1 MKRAI
6 AAIAV
11 AGGMPSAA
19 PSVAAPA
26 VLAYY
31 EGGGSAPSLK
41 TFAGDLQSV
50 ATDLFDVDASGV
62 VTGSVPKIVRTI
74 ARTHSIQILVTVSNY
89 GAHGF
94 SESVAHAILTP
105 GPAQNTAIANM
116 VTAASGYSG
125 LNLDF
130 ENVRKTD
137 RAAYTA
143 FTQKL
148 AMALHEEGVTE
159 ILSVPAET
167 EDNPKDSWSG
177 AYDYAALGRIADLLQ
192 AMTYDEN
199 GPWGP
204 PGPVAGLDWVT
215 ACLTYAQSVVP
226 AAKINLGVPVYG
238 YDWNVTAGG
247 GTTVAYKAI
256 PALLAKTGAT
266 PQWDVAASSPWFSY
280 TAGNGA
286 AHVVWYE
293 NAQSI
298 TLKAGLA
305 AASGVSGI
313 SPFALGYD
321 DADFWAA
328 VQAGFVRQTVSLLF

>member
-1 MKRAI
+1 MKRFIWAI
-6 AAIAV
+6 TLP
-11 AGGMPSAA
+11 AGLFLTQPLAAA
-19 PSVAAPA
+19 PS

-31 EGGGSAPSLK
+31 EGSVSAPSLK
-41 TFAGDLQSV
+41 AFAGDFQQV
-50 ATDLFDVDASGV
+50 AIDLFDADASGA
-62 VTGSVPKIVRTI
+62 VTGNVPNLVRTV
-74 ARTHSIQILVTVSNY
+74 ARKHGIQILVTVSNY
-89 GAHGF
+89 GANGF
-94 SESVAHAILTP
+94 SEKVAHAILTP
-105 GPAQNTAIANM
+105 GTAQDTAIMNM
-116 VTAASGYSG
+116 VTAASGHAG

-148 AMALHEEGVTE
+148 AMALHQARVTE
-159 ILSVPAET
+159 VLSVPAET
-167 EDNPKDSWSG
+167 QDNPEDAWSG
-177 AYDYAALGRIADLLQ
+177 AYDYTALGQVADVIQ
-192 AMTYDEN
+192 VMTYDEN

-226 AAKINLGVPVYG
+226 AAKINLGVPAYG
-238 YDWNVTAGG
+238 YDWNLTAGG
-247 GTTVAYKAI
+247 GKSVAYNAI

-266 PQWDVAASSPWFSY
+266 PQWDVPTSSPWFSY
-280 TAGNGA
+280 TAGNGG

-305 AASGVSGI
+305 AASGVSGL

-328 VQAGFVRQTVSLLF
+328 VQAGFAP